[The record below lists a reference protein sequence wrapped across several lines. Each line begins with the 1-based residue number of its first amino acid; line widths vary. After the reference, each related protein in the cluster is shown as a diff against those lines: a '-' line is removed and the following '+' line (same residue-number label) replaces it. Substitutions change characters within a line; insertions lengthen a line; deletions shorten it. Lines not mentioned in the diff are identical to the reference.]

1 MSWKT
6 FLARLFGG
14 RSTPPAPATS
24 PSLPALLH
32 EIGQVL
38 DNLAR
43 MPHPDPS
50 VPRRLKR
57 IRQELADLEAGC
69 RAPAQPLDA
78 VPAPPPTHRLQ

>member
-6 FLARLFGG
+6 FFSRLFG
-14 RSTPPAPATS
+14 RPASPTPTAP
-24 PSLPALLH
+24 PSLPTLLH

-38 DNLAR
+38 DTLAR

-50 VPRRLKR
+50 VPRRLRR

-69 RAPAQPLDA
+69 RVPTTPLDA
-78 VPAPPPTHRLQ
+78 VPTLPPTQRLQ